1 MQGCTHEFATVG
13 LATPLKRVLQKCI
26 YFNEKPNAM
35 KGFVLKC
42 RDIQELVKEACHE

>member
-1 MQGCTHEFATVG
+1 MPGCTHEFATVG
-13 LATPLKRVLQKCI
+13 LLLLRRLLQKCI

-42 RDIQELVKEACHE
+42 RDTEELVKEESHE